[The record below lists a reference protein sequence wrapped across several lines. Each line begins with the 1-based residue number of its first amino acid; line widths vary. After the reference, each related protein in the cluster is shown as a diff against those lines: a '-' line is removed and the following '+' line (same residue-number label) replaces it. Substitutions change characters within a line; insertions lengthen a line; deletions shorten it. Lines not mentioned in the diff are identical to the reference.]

1 MEKETHLTPQ
11 QSLDLITDVIN
22 QTRENIKS
30 YSFVFLLWGWTLVIA
45 SILRFILQTQTSFR
59 LYFIPF
65 PILAGVAVLTTIFYH
80 RRKTTE
86 TYLGNFLRK
95 LWIVL
100 ALGFV
105 SAVFVS
111 VYQRIEPITFTLIL
125 AAIGTCVS
133 GLILKFRPLVIG
145 SVCFFGAA
153 IACVFVSSE
162 YKVLINGV
170 AIIAGYL
177 IPGYMLKSSKD

>member
-11 QSLDLITDVIN
+11 QSLDLITEVIN
-22 QTRENIKS
+22 QTRENIRS

-45 SILRFILQTQTSFR
+45 SILRFVLQTQTSFK

-65 PILAGVAVLTTIFYH
+65 PILASIAVLTTIFYH

-86 TYLGNFLRK
+86 TYLGSFLKK

-100 ALGFV
+100 AFGFV

-111 VYQRIEPITFTLIL
+111 VYQKIEPITFTLIL

-133 GLILKFRPLVIG
+133 GLILKFRPLVMG
-145 SVCFFGAA
+145 SICFFAAA
-153 IACVFVSSE
+153 IACVFVPSA
-162 YKVLINGV
+162 YKVLINGI

-177 IPGYMLKSSKD
+177 IPGYLLRASKN